1 MDKIKANFAVDK
13 HSLQV
18 ILNAIKFYLDQW
30 PGGPPAEQQELV
42 DIITELN
49 KALLELTFVED

>member
-1 MDKIKANFAVDK
+1 M
-13 HSLQV
+13 
-18 ILNAIKFYLDQW
+18 NAMNFYLDQW

-49 KALLELTFVED
+49 KAMLELTFIDE

>member
-1 MDKIKANFAVDK
+1 MDNIKANFRVDA
-13 HSLQV
+13 HSLK
-18 ILNAIKFYLDQW
+18 IIMNAMNFYLDQW

-49 KALLELTFVED
+49 KAMLELTFIDE